1 MARKIPGILIL
12 FFFLGPNA
20 FVFAQVAAD
29 EKAITEVINRLFEG
43 MTRSDTALMHATFAP
58 GATMA
63 SISRKND
70 EVRLRREESVDGFLK
85 AIARPH
91 PEVYYEEIWNM
102 KISIDGDFAQAWCDY
117 AFYLDKKFSH
127 CGVDAFH
134 LYKSKQGWKIFHL
147 ADTRR
152 TSECNV
158 PEEIRVRHK

>member
-1 MARKIPGILIL
+1 MVKKMSGLLIL
-12 FFFLGPNA
+12 CFFSIGNA
-20 FVFAQVAAD
+20 FVFAQAAND

-43 MTRSDTALMHATFAP
+43 MTRSDTALMHSTFAA

-63 SISRKND
+63 SISRKNE
-70 EVRLRREESVDGFLK
+70 EVKLKRDESVDGFLK

-91 PEVYYEEIWNM
+91 PEPYYEETWNI

-117 AFYLDKKFSH
+117 AFYVDKKFSH

-134 LYKSKQGWKIFHL
+134 LYKSKQGWKIFHI

-152 TSECNV
+152 TTGCSV
-158 PEEIRVRHK
+158 PEDIQRKHK